1 MQRYQRRIKG
11 KPAPYSA
18 APASKWKMI
27 REGYPVKTIL
37 ATALIL
43 ALGVTGIS
51 LWGAVHAQRMDVSSS
66 QIFIHGTPVCVMQHA
81 GEIIASVG
89 LCGNS
94 GGESRKD
101 DYGNGGGFHGEA
113 PSTLEPRFE
122 LPPGHP
128 PVDSNPTFEEGRR
141 ILI

>member
-1 MQRYQRRIKG
+1 MEK
-11 KPAPYSA
+11 
-18 APASKWKMI
+18 I

-43 ALGVTGIS
+43 ALGITGIS

-66 QIFIHGTPVCVMQHA
+66 QIFIHGTPVCVMQQA

-89 LCGNS
+89 MCGTP
-94 GGESRKD
+94 GGESRED
-101 DYGNGGGFHGEA
+101 GFGNGGGFHGET
-113 PSTLEPRFE
+113 PSPSSRVSASPRGTR
-122 LPPGHP
+122 LSTATP
-128 PVDSNPTFEEGRR
+128 SFEEGRR

>member
-1 MQRYQRRIKG
+1 ML
-11 KPAPYSA
+11 PAMALHAESPLA
-18 APASKWKMI
+18 TPASIQEKI

-43 ALGVTGIS
+43 ALGITGIS
-51 LWGAVHAQRMDVSSS
+51 LWGAVHARRMAVSSS
-66 QIFIHGTPVCVMQHA
+66 QIFVHGTPVCVIQRG

-89 LCGNS
+89 ICGTS
-94 GGESRKD
+94 MGTSRED
-101 DYGNGGGFHGEA
+101 DFGNGGDFLGEA
-113 PSTLEPRFE
+113 PSTLEPRLE

>member
-1 MQRYQRRIKG
+1 M
-11 KPAPYSA
+11 
-18 APASKWKMI
+18 
-27 REGYPVKTIL
+27 KTIL
-37 ATALIL
+37 AAALIL

-81 GEIIASVG
+81 GEIVASVG
-89 LCGNS
+89 RCGSS
-94 GGESRKD
+94 GGESRED
-101 DYGNGGGFHGEA
+101 GFGNGGDFHGGT
-113 PSTLEPRFE
+113 PSPLGPRPD

-128 PVDSNPTFEEGRR
+128 PVGSPPDLKEERR